1 MKEELKK
8 LQVVCDTNV
17 LLSMLGFPGGR
28 LDALWAIIIENR
40 VNLFTSP
47 FILEELVKNLHVK
60 ARLEQ
65 KEIVATI
72 NLLKNHTKLVSPK
85 EQIHVIQGKET
96 DNRILECAVEA
107 KVQVLVTGNFKHIRP
122 LGFYQGIEILTP
134 REFLDKYFP
143 NF

>member
-65 KEIVATI
+65 KEIAATI
-72 NLLKNHTKLVSPK
+72 NLLKNHTIPSNIVK
-85 EQIHVIQGKET
+85 
-96 DNRILECAVEA
+96 
-107 KVQVLVTGNFKHIRP
+107 
-122 LGFYQGIEILTP
+122 
-134 REFLDKYFP
+134 
-143 NF
+143 